1 MKLRWTDGAVED
13 LQAARDYLEA
23 ENPRAASDAINRIM
37 SAVERL
43 SQFPQ
48 MGRPGRVDRSRE
60 LVVTGTP
67 FLVAYRVKGES
78 VQILAVLHGARKW
91 PKSFEV
97 WKPFPRPTRLGR
109 LSLR

>member
-1 MKLRWTDGAVED
+1 VKLRWTDSAVQD

-23 ENPRAASDAINRIM
+23 ENPKAAWDAIDRIM

-43 SQFPQ
+43 AQFPQ

-67 FLVAYRVKGES
+67 FLVAYRLKGES
-78 VQILAVLHGARKW
+78 VQILAVLQGARKW
-91 PKSFEV
+91 QKSF
-97 WKPFPRPTRLGR
+97 
-109 LSLR
+109 